1 MECRCPSDYEEVFS
15 ERAARATAARF
26 RRRGLTGTSRTIV
39 AQLTELG
46 VRVSSVLEI
55 GGGLGEIQ
63 VVLLERGLADFATN
77 VDLATNWEREA
88 SALLD
93 ERGLQDRVTRVCGDF
108 VQLAPTLPR
117 SDLVILN
124 RVVCCYPDWRALLSH
139 ASSRAATHLV
149 FTFPRPWLRPTLWIE
164 NLFHRVRG
172 RRFRAFIHPAPEM
185 MALLENADFR
195 PIADHRS
202 SAWRTTVVARQPSVH
217 PVT

>member
-1 MECRCPSDYEEVFS
+1 MDCGCPSDYEDVFS
-15 ERAARATAARF
+15 ERGARATATRF

-39 AQLTELG
+39 AQLTDRG
-46 VRVSSVLEI
+46 VRSSSVLEI

-63 VVLLERGLADFATN
+63 VVMLEKGLADFATN
-77 VDLATNWEREA
+77 VDLASNWESEA

-108 VQLAPTLPR
+108 VELAPTLPT

-124 RVVCCYPDWRALLSH
+124 RVVCCYPDWRALLTH

-149 FTFPRPWLRPTLWIE
+149 FAFPRPWLRPILWFE

-185 MALLENADFR
+185 MTLLEKAGFR

-202 SAWRTTVVARQPSVH
+202 SVWRTTLVARAAS
-217 PVT
+217 

>member
-39 AQLTELG
+39 AQLTKMG
-46 VRVSSVLEI
+46 VRGSVLEI

-63 VVLLERGLADFATN
+63 VALLERGLADFATN

-88 SALLD
+88 AALLD

-124 RVVCCYPDWRALLSH
+124 RVVCCYPDWRALLTH
-139 ASSRAATHLV
+139 ACSRAATHLV
-149 FTFPRPWLRPTLWIE
+149 FSFPRPWLRPILWIE

-185 MALLENADFR
+185 MTLLDNAGFR

-202 SAWRTTVVARQPSVH
+202 SVWRTTLVERQPPDH
-217 PVT
+217 QAT

>member
-1 MECRCPSDYEEVFS
+1 MDSGRKSEKTKKMECRCPSDYEEVFS

-46 VRVSSVLEI
+46 VRGSSVLEI

-93 ERGLQDRVTRVCGDF
+93 ERGL
-108 VQLAPTLPR
+108 
-117 SDLVILN
+117 
-124 RVVCCYPDWRALLSH
+124 
-139 ASSRAATHLV
+139 
-149 FTFPRPWLRPTLWIE
+149 
-164 NLFHRVRG
+164 
-172 RRFRAFIHPAPEM
+172 
-185 MALLENADFR
+185 
-195 PIADHRS
+195 
-202 SAWRTTVVARQPSVH
+202 
-217 PVT
+217 